1 MIGASKI
8 LTVSYGTF
16 SCTLEGFDEPFNT
29 MKAIA
34 EYFRDLA
41 AEDRY
46 FGAEPPTPDAAMLH
60 RIAEREIQRR
70 VEAKIQDNGVI
81 LRAGDAEATALAA
94 PQPAPSVSP
103 APVADASGESV
114 AARLSRLRA
123 AQAAAAPLPP
133 VVEPVLVE
141 AAAFESAEPEAAAD
155 LAAAE
160 LATTEIAT
168 TEIATDFAA
177 EPLAAAPADD
187 IAEDLAEDFI
197 AAELVSAET
206 LPEAYG
212 EASDAI
218 SYDDAGSYDESGSYD
233 EDQHADDILA
243 NLSDLGA
250 DAATDAAMPKPEDFS
265 DLNDPALDEL
275 IAAEVSAIK
284 SADQAAPAQVA
295 ASAGPVGYDADF
307 VEDFD
312 AGFEDSAD
320 ESLLADLL
328 PEDTAALEPDDLP
341 EAAAAISDDD
351 MLASVGALIANTD
364 QSAAA
369 EPIDALIDD
378 FDDEED
384 TQIEASYA
392 ADPGFEDT
400 EDDTAEMLARMEGG
414 LTASGTEPVAAPQPE
429 PTPEPAAE
437 APISVVGERLQ
448 RARARVIKIRRADA
462 PPAPVAAPAPLA
474 QPSLLS
480 PEAEAALQAELAALE
495 AEITGDLPAAAL
507 PVAPPIAAPRPVR
520 PLRQVAPQ
528 PADSSEDQR
537 LHDAIH
543 MAIAAKPVAT
553 DLPPHADP
561 VESRRILEAAS
572 QDDSVSRLIAH
583 TNSEMDDEA
592 NRRRHA
598 AISHLKAA
606 VAATEA
612 ERQINAA
619 HPGKPPVDPQN
630 AYRSDL
636 QNVVRPTA
644 ADQRPAVERPSP
656 LVLVSELRIDRKPGA
671 TPTPQPTL
679 ATSSTET
686 APRVVMP
693 VRPRRVSAAG
703 SAAFKA
709 EDTLL
714 GNADDDFEDE
724 DGGETEAEVNLF
736 AEGNSFA
743 DFAEK
748 LGANSLPDLLEAS
761 AVYCAQVLGRP
772 LFTRTIV
779 MRQLETLN
787 DAPDH
792 SREDSLRVFGTLLR
806 QGRIAKIKRGQF
818 AVTDRSPLLAEA
830 LRNAG

>member
-81 LRAGDAEATALAA
+81 LRAGETDATALAA

-103 APVADASGESV
+103 APLADASGETV

-123 AQAAAAPLPP
+123 AQAAATALPT
-133 VVEPVLVE
+133 VE
-141 AAAFESAEPEAAAD
+141 APPPAEPAAVQTAAFETAEPEAAVE
-155 LAAAE
+155 LAAVE
-160 LATTEIAT
+160 LGSNL
-168 TEIATDFAA
+168 AA
-177 EPLAAAPADD
+177 EPLVATAADV
-187 IAEDLAEDFI
+187 IAEDI
-197 AAELVSAET
+197 TAAEPISEAAPPEAHEDA
-206 LPEAYG
+206 LPEIYDEAYD
-212 EASDAI
+212 EVDL
-218 SYDDAGSYDESGSYD
+218 AGSYAKDQD
-233 EDQHADDILA
+233 AEDIFASLP
-243 NLSDLGA
+243 DLP
-250 DAATDAAMPKPEDFS
+250 DTETEDFS

-275 IAAEVSAIK
+275 IAAEVSAITA
-284 SADQAAPAQVA
+284 ADQSGFAQA
-295 ASAGPVGYDADF
+295 DLIDEPTGFDA
-307 VEDFD
+307 DFD
-312 AGFEDSAD
+312 AGFEESVD
-320 ESLLADLL
+320 ETLLADVL
-328 PEDTAALEPDDLP
+328 PEDTTGLEADDLP
-341 EAAAAISDDD
+341 EAAAATTDDD
-351 MLASVGALIANTD
+351 VLASVGALIANTD
-364 QSAAA
+364 QSHQA
-369 EPIDALIDD
+369 EPIVALSDD
-378 FDDEED
+378 FDAEED
-384 TQIEASYA
+384 ARIEASYA
-392 ADPGFEDT
+392 ADPGFEDD
-400 EDDTAEMLARMEGG
+400 EDDTAEMLARMETSFTDPAAGPF
-414 LTASGTEPVAAPQPE
+414 AAPAHAEPAPEPAPVAAPEAP
-429 PTPEPAAE
+429 PAAPVS
-437 APISVVGERLQ
+437 AVGERLQ

-462 PPAPVAAPAPLA
+462 PAAPQAAPIP
-474 QPSLLS
+474 QPSLLT

-495 AEITGDLPAAAL
+495 AEVSADLPAAAIT
-507 PVAPPIAAPRPVR
+507 PQRPVR
-520 PLRQVAPQ
+520 PLRAAAPEQ
-528 PADSSEDQR
+528 AEPSADSSDDQH
-537 LHDAIH
+537 LHAAIH
-543 MAIAAKPVAT
+543 AAIASKPVAEDMASQT
-553 DLPPHADP
+553 ATAD
-561 VESRRILEAAS
+561 SRRILEAAS
-572 QDDSVSRLIAH
+572 QDDAVNRLIAH

-619 HPGKPPVDPQN
+619 HPGKAQIDPQN

-636 QNVVRPTA
+636 QSVVRPTT
-644 ADQRPAVERPSP
+644 ADQRPAAERASP
-656 LVLVSELRIDRKPGA
+656 LVLVSELRIDRKPSLA
-671 TPTPQPTL
+671 PTPQPTL
-679 ATSSTET
+679 ATSSVET
-686 APRVVMP
+686 APRVVIP
-693 VRPRRVSAAG
+693 VRPRRVSTAGNAAV
-703 SAAFKA
+703 KA
-709 EDTLL
+709 EGTLL
-714 GNADDDFEDE
+714 GNPDDDFEDD
-724 DGGETEAEVNLF
+724 DGIETEAEANLF

-748 LGANSLPDLLEAS
+748 LGANSLPELLEAS

-779 MRQLETLN
+779 MRQLETLSSK
-787 DAPDH
+787 PDH

-818 AVTDRSPLLAEA
+818 AVTDRSPLLAEV

>member
-94 PQPAPSVSP
+94 PQPAPSVSA
-103 APVADASGESV
+103 APLADASGETV

-123 AQAAAAPLPP
+123 AQAAAPLPIAE
-133 VVEPVLVE
+133 EPAFAE
-141 AAAFESAEPEAAAD
+141 PAAFETAEPETAEPETAVD

-160 LATTEIAT
+160 L
-168 TEIATDFAA
+168 ATDFAA

-187 IAEDLAEDFI
+187 IAEDIAEDFI
-197 AAELVSAET
+197 AAELISQDA
-206 LPEAYG
+206 LPEAYD
-212 EASDAI
+212 EAYEDA
-218 SYDDAGSYDESGSYD
+218 DVTGSYD
-233 EDQHADDILA
+233 EDQHAEDILA
-243 NLSDLGA
+243 SLSDLP
-250 DAATDAAMPKPEDFS
+250 AAEAEDFS

-284 SADQAAPAQVA
+284 AADQAAPAQA
-295 ASAGPVGYDADF
+295 DATAEPAGYDTAFDA
-307 VEDFD
+307 DFD

-328 PEDTAALEPDDLP
+328 PEDTAAPEADDLP

-364 QSAAA
+364 QSAKA
-369 EPIDALIDD
+369 EPIDTLIDD
-378 FDDEED
+378 FDEEED
-384 TQIEASYA
+384 AQIEASYA
-392 ADPGFEDT
+392 ADPGFEDD
-400 EDDTAEMLARMEGG
+400 EDDTAEMLARMETTS
-414 LTASGTEPVAAPQPE
+414 TAPVAAPVAEVTPEPE

-437 APISVVGERLQ
+437 AVAEAAVSAVGERLQ

-462 PPAPVAAPAPLA
+462 PPAPVAAPAP
-474 QPSLLS
+474 QTSLLS
-480 PEAEAALQAELAALE
+480 AEAEAALQAELAALE
-495 AEITGDLPAAAL
+495 AESTADLPAAA
-507 PVAPPIAAPRPVR
+507 VAAPRPVR
-520 PLRQVAPQ
+520 PVRPLAPQ
-528 PADSSEDQR
+528 PAEPAPDSAPAAAAAAAADEDQR
-537 LHDAIH
+537 LHAAINA
-543 MAIAAKPVAT
+543 AIPPSPVAA
-553 DLPPHADP
+553 DLPAPAATA
-561 VESRRILEAAS
+561 ESRRILEANS
-572 QDDSVSRLIAH
+572 QDDAVNRLIAH

-636 QNVVRPTA
+636 QNVVRPPA
-644 ADQRPAVERPSP
+644 ADQRPADQRPAAERPSP
-656 LVLVSELRIDRKPGA
+656 LVLVSELRIDRKPGV
-671 TPTPQPTL
+671 TPTTVPTL
-679 ATSSTET
+679 ATTTAEA

-693 VRPRRVSAAG
+693 VRPRRVSATL
-703 SAAFKA
+703 AAVQA

-724 DGGETEAEVNLF
+724 DSIETEAEVNLF

-748 LGANSLPDLLEAS
+748 LGASSLSDLLEAS

-772 LFTRTIV
+772 QFTRTIV

-806 QGRIAKIKRGQF
+806 QGRITKIKRGQF

>member
-103 APVADASGESV
+103 APLADASGETV

-123 AQAAAAPLPP
+123 AQATAAPLPIAEEP
-133 VVEPVLVE
+133 ALAEPV
-141 AAAFESAEPEAAAD
+141 AFETTAFETAEPEAAVE

-160 LATTEIAT
+160 L
-168 TEIATDFAA
+168 ATDFAA

-187 IAEDLAEDFI
+187 IAEDIAEDFI
-197 AAELVSAET
+197 AAELISQDA
-206 LPEAYG
+206 LPEAYD
-212 EASDAI
+212 EAYEDA
-218 SYDDAGSYDESGSYD
+218 DVTGSYD
-233 EDQHADDILA
+233 EDQHAEDILA
-243 NLSDLGA
+243 NLSEIPAA
-250 DAATDAAMPKPEDFS
+250 DAEDFS

-284 SADQAAPAQVA
+284 AADQAAPAQTEA
-295 ASAGPVGYDADF
+295 TAEPAGYDSGFAA
-307 VEDFD
+307 DFD

-328 PEDTAALEPDDLP
+328 PEDTAALEADDLP

-364 QSAAA
+364 QSATA
-369 EPIDALIDD
+369 EPIDTLIDD
-378 FDDEED
+378 FDEEED
-384 TQIEASYA
+384 AQIEATYA
-392 ADPGFEDT
+392 ADPGFEDD
-400 EDDTAEMLARMEGG
+400 EDDTAEMLARMETTV
-414 LTASGTEPVAAPQPE
+414 TAPVVAQVAAPVAEVMPEPEPTHEPVAE
-429 PTPEPAAE
+429 AAVS
-437 APISVVGERLQ
+437 AVGERLQ

-462 PPAPVAAPAPLA
+462 PAAPVAAPAP
-474 QPSLLS
+474 QTSLLS
-480 PEAEAALQAELAALE
+480 AEAEAALQAELAALE
-495 AEITGDLPAAAL
+495 AESTGDLPAAA
-507 PVAPPIAAPRPVR
+507 VTAPRPVR
-520 PLRQVAPQ
+520 PVRQLAPQ
-528 PADSSEDQR
+528 PAEPAAEADEDQR
-537 LHDAIH
+537 LHAAINA
-543 MAIAAKPVAT
+543 AIAPNPVAA
-553 DLPPHADP
+553 DLPAPAATA
-561 VESRRILEAAS
+561 ESRRILEANS
-572 QDDSVSRLIAH
+572 QDDAVSRLIAH

-644 ADQRPAVERPSP
+644 GDQRPAAERPSP
-656 LVLVSELRIDRKPGA
+656 LVLVSELRIDRKPSA
-671 TPTPQPTL
+671 VPTPQPTL
-679 ATSSTET
+679 ATNTAET

-693 VRPRRVSAAG
+693 VRPRRVSATL
-703 SAAFKA
+703 AAVQN

-724 DGGETEAEVNLF
+724 DSIETDAEVNLF
-736 AEGNSFA
+736 VEGNSFA

-748 LGANSLPDLLEAS
+748 LGASSLPDLLEAS

-806 QGRIAKIKRGQF
+806 QGRITKIKRGQF

>member
-103 APVADASGESV
+103 APLADASGETV

-123 AQAAAAPLPP
+123 AQAAAAPLP
-133 VVEPVLVE
+133 
-141 AAAFESAEPEAAAD
+141 SAEELPIADDLALAEPAPVETAID

-160 LATTEIAT
+160 L
-168 TEIATDFAA
+168 ATDFAA

-187 IAEDLAEDFI
+187 IAEDIAEDFI
-197 AAELVSAET
+197 AAELISQDA
-206 LPEAYG
+206 LPEAYD
-212 EASDAI
+212 EAYEDA
-218 SYDDAGSYDESGSYD
+218 DVTGSYD
-233 EDQHADDILA
+233 EDQHAEDILA
-243 NLSDLGA
+243 SLSDLP
-250 DAATDAAMPKPEDFS
+250 ATEAEDFS

-275 IAAEVSAIK
+275 IAAEVSVIK
-284 SADQAAPAQVA
+284 AADQVAPAQA
-295 ASAGPVGYDADF
+295 EATAEPAGYDTAF
-307 VEDFD
+307 AADFD

-328 PEDTAALEPDDLP
+328 PEDTAALEADDLP

-364 QSAAA
+364 QPAA

-378 FDDEED
+378 FDEEED
-384 TQIEASYA
+384 AQIEASYA
-392 ADPGFEDT
+392 ADPGFEDD
-400 EDDTAEMLARMEGG
+400 EDDTAEMLARME
-414 LTASGTEPVAAPQPE
+414 TTIAAPVEAPVAEA
-429 PTPEPAAE
+429 TPEPAPPPEPVAE
-437 APISVVGERLQ
+437 AAVSAVGERLQ

-462 PPAPVAAPAPLA
+462 PAAPVAAPAP
-474 QPSLLS
+474 QGSLLS
-480 PEAEAALQAELAALE
+480 AEAEAALQAELAALE
-495 AEITGDLPAAAL
+495 AESTGDLPAAA
-507 PVAPPIAAPRPVR
+507 VVAPRPVR
-520 PLRQVAPQ
+520 PVRQLAPQ
-528 PADSSEDQR
+528 PAEPAAKAAVDAAEDQR
-537 LHDAIH
+537 LHAAINA
-543 MAIAAKPVAT
+543 AIEPGPVAA
-553 DLPPHADP
+553 DLHAP
-561 VESRRILEAAS
+561 TATAESRRILEANS
-572 QDDSVSRLIAH
+572 QDDAVNRLIAH

-636 QNVVRPTA
+636 QDVVRPSA
-644 ADQRPAVERPSP
+644 ADQRSAAERPSP

-671 TPTPQPTL
+671 TPTAGPTL
-679 ATSSTET
+679 ATTTTTADT
-686 APRVVMP
+686 APRVVIP
-693 VRPRRVSAAG
+693 VRPRRVSATL
-703 SAAFKA
+703 AAVQA

-724 DGGETEAEVNLF
+724 DSIETEAEVNLF

-748 LGANSLPDLLEAS
+748 LGANSLSELLEAS

-779 MRQLETLN
+779 MRQLETLSSK
-787 DAPDH
+787 PDH

-818 AVTDRSPLLAEA
+818 AVTDRSPLLAEV